1 MKYSQRIWRCM
12 LLAVVASV
20 VGCNN
25 QLDLPRAK
33 QPNMEVVS
41 DIQAGFEVGEVAES
55 TDTSNAVS
63 PTGFATLRGTF
74 KLEGEPP
81 TLPVVNVDKDTNIC
95 APGGKTVYDQDFV
108 FDPST
113 KGIANIVIYAEK
125 VPEAWIHDDAQA
137 GKTNEVKFDQKECV
151 FLTRMVAIQ
160 TTQKLR
166 ALNSDPVGHNL
177 KVASFNQTIPSGGYA
192 VYQPLKQERSPVEMN
207 CSIHPWM
214 KAWMLTRDN
223 SYFAVTKPDGS
234 FEIPNLPAGVK
245 LEFKV
250 WQERSK
256 FVTEATVNNEKT
268 KWSKGRMSITL
279 QPGQDADMNVVLDAS
294 LF

>member
-1 MKYSQRIWRCM
+1 MNDLQRIRRCS
-12 LLAVVASV
+12 LLTVVACAL
-20 VGCNN
+20 GCSN
-25 QLDLPRAK
+25 QLDLPQAR
-33 QPNMEVVS
+33 QPNGETVLK
-41 DIQAGFEVGEVAES
+41 IQDGFEVGEVAKS
-55 TDTSNAVS
+55 TDTTNVSS

-74 KLEGEPP
+74 KLEGNPP
-81 TLPVVNVDKDTNIC
+81 TLPVMNVDKDTNIC
-95 APGGKTVYDQDFV
+95 APGGETVYDQDFV

-113 KGIANIVIYAEK
+113 QGIANIVVYAEK
-125 VPEAWIHDDAQA
+125 VPEEWIHESAKA
-137 GKTNEVKFDQKECV
+137 GKTNEVKFDQKQCI

-214 KAWMLTRDN
+214 RAWMITRDN
-223 SYFAVTKPDGS
+223 SYFAVTKADGS

-245 LEFKV
+245 LQFKV

-256 FVTEATVNNEKT
+256 FVTEATVNDEKS

-279 QPGQDADMNVVLDAS
+279 QPGQDKNLDVVLDSS